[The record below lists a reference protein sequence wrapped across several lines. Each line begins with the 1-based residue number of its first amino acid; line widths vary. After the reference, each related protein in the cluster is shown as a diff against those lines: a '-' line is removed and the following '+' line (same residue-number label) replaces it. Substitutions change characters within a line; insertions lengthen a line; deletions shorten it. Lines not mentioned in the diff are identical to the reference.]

1 MHVTDR
7 DTGKQYYLDM
17 TPELKADLAAYHG
30 GHCEH
35 SSSEVRQRR
44 DGEGAMHF
52 YCQCLTCGKSIG
64 SALRKVPELASSPP
78 WQDDLENT
86 FHRARGDEY
95 SDLIQKHVRIQ
106 KNDEEGFRREYD
118 RYLDSPEWREKRTRV
133 LKRANG
139 FAKDA

>member
-64 SALRKVPELASSPP
+64 SALRKVPELPRRHLGKTTLKTRFTA
-78 WQDDLENT
+78 
-86 FHRARGDEY
+86 RAVMN
-95 SDLIQKHVRIQ
+95 IA
-106 KNDEEGFRREYD
+106 
-118 RYLDSPEWREKRTRV
+118 T
-133 LKRANG
+133 
-139 FAKDA
+139 